1 MQTTLLKEYVSKA
14 KDLELSCYEQK
25 LLCDDL
31 EQTLVNVDYQ
41 RKNKEDKKKKF
52 EEFSWS
58 TFIVNC
64 ICSGIMWIIVGIV
77 FFGLIGIV
85 TYFITGLGIIMHF
98 NIPIIGKYALA
109 YWNTL
114 GISGIFK
121 YIKNFLLIGC
131 AIGILFLL
139 SEINTDYSKKSI
151 KKRNKKIDE
160 FNADVQNE
168 VMVYNSKY
176 EIISQNLEHAKM
188 IYQNTLK
195 TKEDFYSLNIIYPKY
210 RDLVSVGMFNEYL
223 QSGRCY
229 TLEGHEGAY
238 NLYEEEKFK
247 EIILTKLDDIISRLD
262 TIIANQE
269 ELANEIIRSRNEA
282 NRIATTIE
290 NSLQNIENNEIAR
303 RYYEEITA
311 RNTSYL
317 AWTAYKF
324 NYKI

>member
-1 MQTTLLKEYVSKA
+1 MWDNIWFKENVKKENQKIEENNTNVQKELIAYESK
-14 KDLELSCYEQK
+14 SQ
-25 LLCDDL
+25 
-31 EQTLVNVDYQ
+31 
-41 RKNKEDKKKKF
+41 
-52 EEFSWS
+52 
-58 TFIVNC
+58 
-64 ICSGIMWIIVGIV
+64 
-77 FFGLIGIV
+77 
-85 TYFITGLGIIMHF
+85 
-98 NIPIIGKYALA
+98 
-109 YWNTL
+109 
-114 GISGIFK
+114 
-121 YIKNFLLIGC
+121 
-131 AIGILFLL
+131 
-139 SEINTDYSKKSI
+139 
-151 KKRNKKIDE
+151 
-160 FNADVQNE
+160 
-168 VMVYNSKY
+168 
-176 EIISQNLEHAKM
+176 IISNNLACARRS
-188 IYQNTLK
+188 YQTTLK

-210 RDLVSVGMFNEYL
+210 RDLVSVGMFDEYL

-229 TLEGHEGAY
+229 TLKGHEGAY

-290 NSLQNIENNEIAR
+290 NSLQNIENNEITR